1 MRKLGR
7 WQAVLAALVVASA
20 AVLASCSSG
29 GGQKVDLAVRLTDF
43 DLTPSPTQFETG
55 RLRVAVDNV
64 GELPHSVH
72 IVRARTSTDLPLRP
86 DGSVDTDKI
95 AAADKVAVIGP
106 IAAQASVRRV
116 VRFTPGTYVLFS
128 NEVTT
133 TVLRKQ
139 VVDFK
144 VGMHE
149 VVVAYPPNRS

>member
-7 WQAVLAALVVASA
+7 WQVVLAAFVAASMPL
-20 AVLASCSSG
+20 LASCSSG
-29 GGQKVDLAVRLTDF
+29 GGQKVDLAVRMTDF

-55 RLRVAVDNV
+55 RLRVVVDNV
-64 GELPHSVH
+64 GELKHSLHV
-72 IVRARTSTDLPLRP
+72 VRAPTYTDLPLRP
-86 DGSVDTDKI
+86 DGSVDIAKI

-106 IAAQASVRRV
+106 IAAQASRSRV